1 MAGTYFLQWW
11 FAILKRQTRCL
22 RTTKLC
28 NRSVLDE
35 ANYEALNI
43 SFHLKAS
50 LTSWTNENEEKLI
63 YKPALLSFNFFFH
76 SEKRNLRNMGVA
88 LTLILHRIILFIPDA
103 LKQVIDKYM
112 FIRITFISENTQAN
126 LRIFIERYL
135 KQDISFVFTY
145 PSNPKFPNSKIS

>member
-1 MAGTYFLQWW
+1 MKYGRGPY
-11 FAILKRQTRCL
+11 
-22 RTTKLC
+22 
-28 NRSVLDE
+28 LD
-35 ANYEALNI
+35 
-43 SFHLKAS
+43 F
-50 LTSWTNENEEKLI
+50 T
-63 YKPALLSFNFFFH
+63 P
-76 SEKRNLRNMGVA
+76 
-88 LTLILHRIILFIPDA
+88 IILFISDA